1 MHDIKTD
8 DVRRSIQDLG
18 KTWVCPSLIARYEFF
33 DVETGFAENFDN
45 KSAVLFFYK
54 LNIKDSALT
63 DFVCSP
69 VSDPYGRAL
78 LYCDAL

>member
-1 MHDIKTD
+1 MHDIKTG

-18 KTWVCPSLIARYEFF
+18 KTWVCPSLIAGYEFF
-33 DVETGFAENFDN
+33 DVETGFANDFNN
-45 KSAVLFFYK
+45 KSAVLFSYE
-54 LNIKDSALT
+54 LNIEDSALP
-63 DFVCSP
+63 DLVCSP